1 MKVRVDP
8 PISRWADALSKPQA
22 VVATGHQALL
32 WHPGIL
38 AKLLAVKVAAERYG
52 ATPLHIVVD
61 HDVHE
66 ALTLDQPRVEGER
79 LLADTLRLGEQL
91 PDAPT
96 GFQPAMRLQLK
107 SVRDQRLHDALA
119 AASGDS
125 LARQLTAALM
135 TLLEPVLGRINVMY
149 VSDLPRDE
157 RYRQLVDLM
166 IAEARACADA
176 YNAAIAQTGLHDVSR
191 LRLDDEKVEL
201 PLWACAWKQPRRRVF
216 ASRGSLFDEH
226 DRPIDRQAALLPKA
240 LLLSAVMRGLLSDLF
255 VHGLGGEIYDQ
266 ATERWWRKWRGE
278 ALHPMAV
285 VTADLRLNFD
295 VPLADAD
302 DLAHAVWHRHHLQ
315 HNPDPDRKQP
325 LLEQMAVA
333 TERPR
338 RTDLFKQMHEL
349 NSQLHALNPQL
360 LREADR
366 QVELAHL
373 GRANAR
379 IAARRDWCIGF
390 YPLEQ
395 LQALRQAVADTMN
408 A

>member
-8 PISRWADALSKPQA
+8 PIHRWADALNKPQA

-52 ATPLHIVVD
+52 ATPLHVVVD

-66 ALTLDQPRVEGER
+66 ALTLEQPRVEGDR
-79 LLADTLRLGEQL
+79 LLVDTLRLGEQL

-96 GFQPAMRLQLK
+96 GFHPSMRLQLK
-107 SVRDQRLHDALA
+107 SVRDQRTHDALA
-119 AASGDS
+119 AVSGDS

-135 TLLEPVLGRINVMY
+135 ALIEPVLGRINVMY

-166 IAEARACADA
+166 IAEARACAEA
-176 YNAAIAQTGLHDVSR
+176 YNAALAQTSLHDVSR
-191 LRLDDEKVEL
+191 LRLDDDKVEL

-216 ASRGSLFDEH
+216 ASRGLLFDEH
-226 DRPIDRQAALLPKA
+226 ERPIDRQAALLPKA
-240 LLLSAVMRGLLSDLF
+240 LLLSAVMRGMLSDLF

-266 ATERWWRKWRGE
+266 STERWWRQWRGQS
-278 ALHPMAV
+278 LRPMAI
-285 VTADLRLNFD
+285 VTADLRLYFD

-302 DLAHAVWHRHHLQ
+302 DLAHAIWHRHHLQ
-315 HNPDPDRKQP
+315 HNPEPARKQP
-325 LLEQMAVA
+325 LLAQMATTVQ
-333 TERPR
+333 RPQR
-338 RTDLFKQMHEL
+338 AGLFQQMHEL
-349 NSQLHALNPQL
+349 NERLHARNPQL
-360 LREADR
+360 LRDAER
-366 QVELAHL
+366 QVQLARL

-379 IAARRDWCIGF
+379 IAARRDWCVGF
-390 YPLEQ
+390 YPLE
-395 LQALRQAVADTMN
+395 LLHALRQAVADTMN
-408 A
+408 P